1 MLILFLKHENKQIYE
16 KKLAYETNQ
25 TPKQHQ
31 IGEEEA

>member
-1 MLILFLKHENKQIYE
+1 MKTNKFMR
-16 KKLAYETNQ
+16 KNLAYETNQ